1 MQEEKGKQILN
12 LKELEPNLLDILPLD
27 NFISNQKL
35 PHIEEVINLESP
47 YRDEVRNQE
56 LPHID
61 EVGNQESPLI
71 VEIRNQELPPR
82 GESSVDSTTLSNQ
95 EQQSKQLKRK
105 RKRPP
110 KTGEK
115 VHTKESSDNIHRKIQ
130 VHFLSFVV
138 SFMNVLLTVLLKK
151 SEYPY
156 EFIGID
162 YNIKKVIS
170 KKNFLS
176 FKNKNIGEI
185 LCLKASPKFRTKNE
199 ENNSIIY
206 EKVKENKDVNYFLSK
221 NFMKLFKDVYLKNKR
236 SINENGIVFDL
247 PRNVETFDDFLNKQK
262 RKYDDIKEYEQ
273 KINDVIKR
281 SYLDIFTIKKN

>member
-1 MQEEKGKQILN
+1 MQEEKEKQILN
-12 LKELEPNLLDILPLD
+12 LKELGPNLLDILPLD
-27 NFISNQKL
+27 NFISNQEL

-82 GESSVDSTTLSNQ
+82 GESSADSTTLSNQ
-95 EQQSKQLKRK
+95 EQQSRLLKRK
-105 RKRPP
+105 R
-110 KTGEK
+110 
-115 VHTKESSDNIHRKIQ
+115 HTKDTSDNILRKIQ

-151 SEYPY
+151 SGYSDI
-156 EFIGID
+156 FVDID

-170 KKNFLS
+170 KKTFSS
-176 FKNKNIGEI
+176 FKKMDIGEI
-185 LCLKASPKFRTKNE
+185 LRHKASPKFRTKNE

>member
-1 MQEEKGKQILN
+1 MQEEKEKQILN
-12 LKELEPNLLDILPLD
+12 LKELGPNLLDILPLD
-27 NFISNQKL
+27 NFISNQEL

-82 GESSVDSTTLSNQ
+82 GESSADSTTLSNQ
-95 EQQSKQLKRK
+95 EQQSRLLKRK
-105 RKRPP
+105 R
-110 KTGEK
+110 
-115 VHTKESSDNIHRKIQ
+115 HTKDTSDNILRKIQ

-151 SEYPY
+151 SIYSDI
-156 EFIGID
+156 FVDID

-170 KKNFLS
+170 KKTFSS
-176 FKNKNIGEI
+176 FKKMDIGEI
-185 LCLKASPKFRTKNE
+185 LRHKASPKFRTKNE

-206 EKVKENKDVNYFLSK
+206 EKVKENKNVNYFLSK

>member
-1 MQEEKGKQILN
+1 MQEEKEKQILN
-12 LKELEPNLLDILPLD
+12 LKELGPNLLDILPLD
-27 NFISNQKL
+27 NFISNQEL
-35 PHIEEVINLESP
+35 PHLEEVRNQELP
-47 YRDEVRNQE
+47 YRDEVRNQD

-61 EVGNQESPLI
+61 EVGNHESPLI

-82 GESSVDSTTLSNQ
+82 GESSADSTTLSNQ
-95 EQQSKQLKRK
+95 ELLKRK
-105 RKRPP
+105 R
-110 KTGEK
+110 
-115 VHTKESSDNIHRKIQ
+115 HTKDTSDNILRKIQ

-151 SEYPY
+151 SIYSDI
-156 EFIGID
+156 FVDID

-170 KKNFLS
+170 KKTFSS
-176 FKNKNIGEI
+176 FKKMDIGEI
-185 LCLKASPKFRTKNE
+185 LRHKASPKFRTKNE

-206 EKVKENKDVNYFLSK
+206 EKVKENKNVNYFLSK

>member
-12 LKELEPNLLDILPLD
+12 LKDLGSNLLDILPLD
-27 NFISNQKL
+27 NFISNQEL

-61 EVGNQESPLI
+61 EVGNHESPLI
-71 VEIRNQELPPR
+71 DEIRNQELPPR
-82 GESSVDSTTLSNQ
+82 DESSVDSTTLSNQ

-115 VHTKESSDNIHRKIQ
+115 VHTKESSDNILRKIQ

-138 SFMNVLLTVLLKK
+138 SFMNVLLKK

-170 KKNFLS
+170 KKSFLS
-176 FKNKNIGEI
+176 FKEKDIGEI

-247 PRNVETFDDFLNKQK
+247 PEKVETFDDFLNKQK

>member
-1 MQEEKGKQILN
+1 MQEEKEKQILN
-12 LKELEPNLLDILPLD
+12 LKELGPNLLDILPLD
-27 NFISNQKL
+27 NFISNQEL

-56 LPHID
+56 LPLID

-82 GESSVDSTTLSNQ
+82 GESSADSTTLSNQ
-95 EQQSKQLKRK
+95 EQQSRLLKRK
-105 RKRPP
+105 R
-110 KTGEK
+110 
-115 VHTKESSDNIHRKIQ
+115 HTKDTSDNILRKIQ

-151 SEYPY
+151 SGYSDI
-156 EFIGID
+156 FVDID

-170 KKNFLS
+170 KKTFSS
-176 FKNKNIGEI
+176 FKKMDIGEI
-185 LCLKASPKFRTKNE
+185 LRHKASPKFRTKNE

-206 EKVKENKDVNYFLSK
+206 EKVKENKNVNYFLSK

>member
-1 MQEEKGKQILN
+1 MQEEKEKQILN
-12 LKELEPNLLDILPLD
+12 LKELGPNLLDILPLD

-56 LPHID
+56 LPLID

-95 EQQSKQLKRK
+95 EQQSRLLKRK
-105 RKRPP
+105 R
-110 KTGEK
+110 
-115 VHTKESSDNIHRKIQ
+115 HTKDTSDNILRKIQ

-151 SEYPY
+151 SGYSDI
-156 EFIGID
+156 FVDID

-170 KKNFLS
+170 KKTFSS
-176 FKNKNIGEI
+176 FKKMDIGEI
-185 LCLKASPKFRTKNE
+185 LRHKASPKFRTKNE